1 MLHMNT
7 IQQFIQRNQHT
18 YVKHSDAPKEVI
30 EKYRNMYQGQ
40 SYFPEELIWIWE
52 NMGFGVYEDGFLQI
66 VNPDEYEFVFE
77 YIDKLLEPTVVW
89 GVTALGN
96 LLVWEGNDNW
106 TIAPDEGNRYS
117 FIDVNE
123 LKDSVD
129 SSRVDVFL
137 NILVND
143 EEDLTEDFAAKPYLQ
158 IKGKLPKLEYGQCY
172 GYVPALT
179 LGGTKSNK
187 NLKVVDT
194 KSYID
199 IIGQSVGKIISYD
212 D

>member
-1 MLHMNT
+1 MNT
-7 IQQFIQRNQHT
+7 IQQFIERNQHT

-30 EKYRNMYQGQ
+30 EKYKNMYQGQ

-77 YIDKLLEPTVVW
+77 YIDKLLKPTVVW
-89 GVTALGN
+89 GVTALGD

-106 TIAPDEGNRYS
+106 TIAPDEGNRIDL
-117 FIDVNE
+117 IDVSN
-123 LKDSVD
+123 LDNKVLGGAIDVD
-129 SSRVDVFL
+129 L
-137 NILVND
+137 NILLGD
-143 EEDLTEDFAAKPYLQ
+143 EDDLIDFYNAKPYLQ

-172 GYVPALT
+172 GYVPALV
-179 LGGTKSNK
+179 LGGAKSNK

>member
-7 IQQFIQRNQHT
+7 IQQFIERNQHT

-89 GVTALGN
+89 GVTALGD

-117 FIDVNE
+117 FIDINE
-123 LKDSVD
+123 LRDKVK

>member
-1 MLHMNT
+1 MNT
-7 IQQFIQRNQHT
+7 IQQFIERNQHT

-30 EKYRNMYQGQ
+30 EKYKNMYQGQ

-89 GVTALGN
+89 GVTALGD

-106 TIAPDEGNRYS
+106 TIAPDEGNRIDL
-117 FIDVNE
+117 IDVSN
-123 LKDSVD
+123 LDNKVLGGAIDVD
-129 SSRVDVFL
+129 L
-137 NILVND
+137 NILLGD
-143 EEDLTEDFAAKPYLQ
+143 EDDLIDFYNAKPYLQ

-172 GYVPALT
+172 GYVPALA

>member
-1 MLHMNT
+1 MNT
-7 IQQFIQRNQHT
+7 IQQFIQRNQYT

-30 EKYRNMYQGQ
+30 EKYKNMYQGQ

-77 YIDKLLEPTVVW
+77 YIDKLLDPTVVW
-89 GVTALGN
+89 GVTALGD

-106 TIAPDEGNRYS
+106 TIASDEGNRYS

-172 GYVPALT
+172 GYVPALV
-179 LGGTKSNK
+179 LGGAKSNK

>member
-1 MLHMNT
+1 MNT

-18 YVKHSDAPKEVI
+18 YVKYSDAPKEVI
-30 EKYRNMYQGQ
+30 EKYRNIYQGQ

-89 GVTALGN
+89 GVTALGD

-117 FIDVNE
+117 FIDITKLEKKVRG
-123 LKDSVD
+123 KKIS
-129 SSRVDVFL
+129 VFL
-137 NILVND
+137 NIILHD
-143 EEDLTEDFAAKPYLQ
+143 KEDLIGDFSAKSYFQVKDQL
-158 IKGKLPKLEYGQCY
+158 LKLEYDQCY
-172 GYVPALT
+172 GYVPALA

>member
-1 MLHMNT
+1 MNT
-7 IQQFIQRNQHT
+7 IQQFIERNQHT

-30 EKYRNMYQGQ
+30 EKYKNMYQGQ

-52 NMGFGVYEDGFLQI
+52 NMGFSVYEDGFLQI

-89 GVTALGN
+89 GVTALGD

-106 TIAPDEGNRYS
+106 TIAPDEGNRIDL
-117 FIDVNE
+117 IDVSN
-123 LKDSVD
+123 LDNKVLGGAIDVD
-129 SSRVDVFL
+129 L
-137 NILVND
+137 NILLGD
-143 EEDLTEDFAAKPYLQ
+143 EDDLIDFYNAKPYLQ

-172 GYVPALT
+172 GYVPALA